1 MNKLYT
7 VALMVVG
14 VFEVDVRAGSE
25 DDAIEAARISFERAN
40 MSVIYY
46 GDGMLNLEET
56 EDSEPEVSVVEE

>member
-1 MNKLYT
+1 MPKLYC
-7 VALMVVG
+7 VDLMVVG
-14 VFEVDVRAGSE
+14 VFEVDIRADSK
-25 DDAIEAARISFERAN
+25 DDAIEAARISFRRAN